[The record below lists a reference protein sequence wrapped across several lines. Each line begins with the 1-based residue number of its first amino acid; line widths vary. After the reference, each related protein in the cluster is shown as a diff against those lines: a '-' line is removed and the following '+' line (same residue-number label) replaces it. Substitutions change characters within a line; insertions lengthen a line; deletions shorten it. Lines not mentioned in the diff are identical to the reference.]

1 MSVVKGDPTRRLNR
15 QLRRTIA
22 NHQLFQAGDRV
33 LVAVSGG
40 KDSWTLLDLLE
51 TWRRGPLPI
60 ELVAVHLDQGQ
71 PGYDGAPLV
80 AALQTRGVAFEILRE
95 DTHAVVV
102 EKLTAG
108 QTPCSLC
115 SRLRRGILYS
125 AAERL
130 GANKIAL
137 GHHREDALETFL
149 LNLLYAGRLQTLPPK
164 YRTDDGRFEVVR
176 PLVECAEADI
186 RAHAAARAFP
196 ILPCGLCGSQEG
208 LRREAMGT
216 LLDQLEKSN
225 PNVRAIMLNALGNVS
240 PTHLMDRDLVR
251 AWSARPAD
259 VRPALPAPERPR
271 HARALPV
278 LGSAAHDP

>member
-1 MSVVKGDPTRRLNR
+1 MSSVNSTVARRLHR

-22 NHQLFQAGDRV
+22 QHELFESGDRV

-40 KDSWTLLDLLE
+40 KDSLTLLDLLE
-51 TWRRGPLPI
+51 CWNRGPVSVALT
-60 ELVAVHLDQGQ
+60 AVHLDQGQ
-71 PGYDGAPLV
+71 PGYDGTS
-80 AALQTRGVAFEILRE
+80 LQSFLEGRGVDFEILRE
-95 DTHAVVV
+95 DTYSVVTQ
-102 EKLTAG
+102 KLAPEETH
-108 QTPCSLC
+108 CSLC

-176 PLVECAEADI
+176 PLIECAESDI
-186 RAHAAARAFP
+186 ARFATEREFP
-196 ILPCGLCGSQEG
+196 ILPCGLCGSQAG
-208 LRREAMGT
+208 LRREAMGE
-216 LLDQLEKSN
+216 LLTQLERDN
-225 PNVRAIMLNALGNVS
+225 PFVRSIMLNALGNVS
-240 PTHLMDRDLVR
+240 PTHLMDRDLAR
-251 AWSARPAD
+251 AWS
-259 VRPALPAPERPR
+259 VRPAEIRPPEAIPERPR

-278 LGSAAHDP
+278 VSSRSRRP

>member
-1 MSVVKGDPTRRLNR
+1 MSAVSSAAARRLNR

-22 NHQLFQAGDRV
+22 EHELFESGDRV
-33 LVAVSGG
+33 LIAVSGG
-40 KDSWTLLDLLE
+40 KDSLTLLDLLE
-51 TWRRGPLPI
+51 IWSRGPVSV
-60 ELVAVHLDQGQ
+60 ELTAVHLDQGQ
-71 PGYDGAPLV
+71 PGYDGAPL
-80 AALQTRGVAFEILRE
+80 QTFLEARGVDFEILRE
-95 DTHAVVV
+95 DTYSVVTQ
-102 EKLTAG
+102 KLG
-108 QTPCSLC
+108 PEQTYCSLC

-164 YRTDDGRFEVVR
+164 YRTDDGRFEVIR
-176 PLVECAEADI
+176 PLIECAETDI
-186 RAHAAARAFP
+186 AAYAAERKFP

-208 LRREAMGT
+208 LRRDAMGE
-216 LLDQLEKSN
+216 LLSQLEQDN
-225 PNVRAIMLNALGNVS
+225 PSVRAIMLNALGNVS

-259 VRPALPAPERPR
+259 VRPPGLLAERPR

-278 LGSAAHDP
+278 VSTRSRLP